1 MNKLFQNG
9 FKVIKANNISFLK
22 NVKKEYLKIAKS
34 IGFDGSLKGLNK
46 VNEESLNKLHINFNK
61 KTKNVNFNLVN
72 AFSNELSNLLGKKIF
87 LQRQPYLRAKKY
99 NLLSTATVAHND
111 FDFGH
116 SHLGFNLWTPLFD
129 VKNNEGLY
137 IFNFENSK
145 KIYSNFKF
153 NKHLSLHIESCALK
167 HKKNFINLNFGEAI
181 LFSNLCIHGASMLKT
196 RYNRVSSNI
205 HIQNFKVP
213 IGEKGPELFT
223 IAKLNKNKVYE
234 QIGI

>member
-87 LQRQPYLRAKKY
+87 LQRQPYLRAKKH
-99 NLLSTATVAHND
+99 NLLSTATVAHN
-111 FDFGH
+111 
-116 SHLGFNLWTPLFD
+116 
-129 VKNNEGLY
+129 
-137 IFNFENSK
+137 FEN
-145 KIYSNFKF
+145 
-153 NKHLSLHIESCALK
+153 
-167 HKKNFINLNFGEAI
+167 
-181 LFSNLCIHGASMLKT
+181 
-196 RYNRVSSNI
+196 
-205 HIQNFKVP
+205 
-213 IGEKGPELFT
+213 
-223 IAKLNKNKVYE
+223 
-234 QIGI
+234 